1 MPTFFKLQSFFSLSL
16 YQLIESQKVIQ
27 MEGQQEDNQTRNN
40 LQQQAGMQEFAKKK
54 LVVRKCYCTV
64 SSLVNILTNLYIFRV
79 HFQYC

>member
-40 LQQQAGMQEFAKKK
+40 LQQQAGMQKFAKKTYGK
-54 LVVRKCYCTV
+54 KVLLHRFFTSQHINKFV
-64 SSLVNILTNLYIFRV
+64 YI
-79 HFQYC
+79 

>member
-40 LQQQAGMQEFAKKK
+40 LQQQAGMQEFAKK
-54 LVVRKCYCTV
+54 
-64 SSLVNILTNLYIFRV
+64 NLW
-79 HFQYC
+79 